1 MINFIKKHS
10 AFTLVEL
17 LVVIG
22 IIMILVAV
30 GMMSYANAQKVGRD
44 AKRKADLKQIQA
56 ALEMMRADNG
66 SYIIATNAIST
77 SLLSLTTPSPYIQS
91 LPADPTSGNYYYYSS
106 TNGVT
111 YSLCGLLENDH
122 DAELGSCDITVSCS
136 ATDDCNY
143 GVKNP

>member
-17 LVVIG
+17 LVVIA

-44 AKRKADLKQIQA
+44 AKRKADLKQIQS
-56 ALEMMRADNG
+56 ALEMSRADNG
-66 SYIIATNAIST
+66 IYITVATPGNVST
-77 SLLSLTTPSPYIQS
+77 ALSSLETTYIQS
-91 LPADPTSGNYYYYSS
+91 LPPDPTSGNYYVYSS
-106 TNGVT
+106 DGVT